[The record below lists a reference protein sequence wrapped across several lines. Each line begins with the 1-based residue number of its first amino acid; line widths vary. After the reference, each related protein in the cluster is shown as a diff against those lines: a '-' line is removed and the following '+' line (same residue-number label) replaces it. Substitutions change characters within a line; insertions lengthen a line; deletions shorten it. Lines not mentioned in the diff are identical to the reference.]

1 MTVSLREQ
9 DMSGVFSKPL
19 ALSDGK
25 KQKNQA
31 WDENL
36 PYPLTSPGLGWGT
49 SLSMTGSPLLQ
60 SCFSSL
66 KGPFST
72 ARMSWGRKAHT
83 AEMAAPSLE
92 ESQIGAK
99 GLERAR

>member
-1 MTVSLREQ
+1 MTMFLREQ
-9 DMSGVFSKPL
+9 EVSGMLSK
-19 ALSDGK
+19 ALVLYDGGK
-25 KQKNQA
+25 KNQGC
-31 WDENL
+31 DEDL
-36 PYPLTSPGLGWGT
+36 PHPLLTSPGLGWGT

-99 GLERAR
+99 YLERAR